1 MEVDK
6 ILKTVDVFPEVF
18 AFLFGPE
25 TVRIFREFFEI
36 VGFDLIDNAVF
47 PLFPHFGGSVRE
59 FVGRRIVAV
68 RSGGEEKFI
77 DGGQIDIGTVSADLI
92 KSSVDV
98 APDKNVEKVRF
109 AGCRFGGKKQGLQNG
124 AVFNSDRFET
134 PECKL
139 AHNASLLMEA
149 DRCMTVHCFAEL
161 EVQFLN
167 ARNRDADDPVD
178 SKIFQMR
185 SDGFQNP

>member
-1 MEVDK
+1 M
-6 ILKTVDVFPEVF
+6 
-18 AFLFGPE
+18 
-25 TVRIFREFFEI
+25 
-36 VGFDLIDNAVF
+36 
-47 PLFPHFGGSVRE
+47 RE

-124 AVFNSDRFET
+124 PLSADTE
-134 PECKL
+134 
-139 AHNASLLMEA
+139 SL
-149 DRCMTVHCFAEL
+149 H
-161 EVQFLN
+161 
-167 ARNRDADDPVD
+167 
-178 SKIFQMR
+178 
-185 SDGFQNP
+185 GFWKPSLRI